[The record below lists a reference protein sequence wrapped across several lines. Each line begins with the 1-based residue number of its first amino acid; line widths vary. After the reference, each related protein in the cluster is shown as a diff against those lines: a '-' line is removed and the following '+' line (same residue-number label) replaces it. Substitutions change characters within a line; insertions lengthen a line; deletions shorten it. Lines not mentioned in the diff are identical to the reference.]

1 MDFDK
6 EKSAKLGALKNKMDE
21 AADKTKKTVG
31 GAFDET
37 KDKIVEKTPEAVKA
51 KTAAMLERAESIK
64 GTLQDEVQEAFD
76 KAGDKLD
83 ELADKGEDTLKNIK
97 GKFGG

>member
-6 EKSAKLGALKNKMDE
+6 EKGGKLGGLKDKLGE
-21 AADKTKKTVG
+21 AADRTEKAVG
-31 GAFDET
+31 DAFDET

-64 GTLQDEVQEAFD
+64 GTLQEEVQEAFD
-76 KAGDKLD
+76 KASDKLD
-83 ELADKGEDTLKNIK
+83 ELADKGEDTLKSIR
-97 GKFGG
+97 GKFG